1 MCEIYD
7 GPCGKIFWDTLLV
20 LAGSLSCSGI
30 RGDLQIL
37 VVLVIYRLVGLTALV
52 GKMSGRQA
60 HSDWSGLFS
69 VVVILGIYRLGP
81 SRSS

>member
-1 MCEIYD
+1 MFIIFIYFLINELFSYNFMCEIYD

-52 GKMSGRQA
+52 GKMSG
-60 HSDWSGLFS
+60 SF
-69 VVVILGIYRLGP
+69 
-81 SRSS
+81 